1 MEYRWISVGI
11 EVGSSSGESNLAQ
24 FSNIYVPYHS
34 SVIHRV
40 FSSYS
45 NTNVGDHMKILLALV
60 STSSTTSR
68 YEYRMLKRNG
78 IAARLVERSL
88 VGAKC

>member
-1 MEYRWISVGI
+1 
-11 EVGSSSGESNLAQ
+11 
-24 FSNIYVPYHS
+24 
-34 SVIHRV
+34 
-40 FSSYS
+40 
-45 NTNVGDHMKILLALV
+45 MKILLALV